1 MRADVSVRA
10 EVAQRP
16 AMGEPPRRPR
26 SLFLAGLAAAY
37 LAAFASL
44 YVQIPG
50 RAAAAAEEER
60 REGCEGVCAR
70 PRAWCGGMRARPRA
84 WRGGGDGR
92 LGPTGG
98 ARAVTDAGSGGGGGG
113 CLGGAGMAELCR
125 EELPRPALH
134 GERVLPLFPAAPPH
148 QGGSRGCSRPL
159 HPHPGSTLT
168 DFCPNRSPLPAA
180 GRAFVSLLRG
190 QAGSGSRWVPRG
202 FFSLLLH
209 SRFHEETG
217 KLACREN

>member
-84 WRGGGDGR
+84 WRGGGGR
-92 LGPTGG
+92 PVRPHRRSPGCNGCWK
-98 ARAVTDAGSGGGGGG
+98 RGGGGDVSVGPGWLSCAVKSCRGRPSMGRGSFPSSPPPLHTKGG
-113 CLGGAGMAELCR
+113 PG
-125 EELPRPALH
+125 
-134 GERVLPLFPAAPPH
+134 AAPDP
-148 QGGSRGCSRPL
+148 CTPT
-159 HPHPGSTLT
+159 PGA
-168 DFCPNRSPLPAA
+168 P
-180 GRAFVSLLRG
+180 
-190 QAGSGSRWVPRG
+190 
-202 FFSLLLH
+202 
-209 SRFHEETG
+209 
-217 KLACREN
+217 

>member
-1 MRADVSVRA
+1 MRGCAPV
-10 EVAQRP
+10 P
-16 AMGEPPRRPR
+16 
-26 SLFLAGLAAAY
+26 GLGVGGCAP
-37 LAAFASL
+37 
-44 YVQIPG
+44 VPG
-50 RAAAAAEEER
+50 L
-60 REGCEGVCAR
+60 
-70 PRAWCGGMRARPRA
+70 GG
-84 WRGGGDGR
+84 GGGDGR

-98 ARAVTDAGSGGGGGG
+98 ARAVTDAGSGGGGG